1 MRLSTK
7 MRYGTR
13 ALAELAS
20 AYPHGSLPV
29 KELAR
34 RQHLSTKYLEQIMGA
49 LKAGGLTSA
58 VRGVNGG
65 HELTQAPSE
74 IKLSDVFRALEGPLM
89 LTECTDHPEKCR
101 LSGDCPTLPLW
112 REITVAIQSVLE
124 NTTLQDLL
132 DRWRPSNKP
141 VPSSYQI

>member
-20 AYPHGSLPV
+20 VYPHGSLPV

-34 RQHLSTKYLEQIMGA
+34 RQNLSVKYLEQIMSA

-65 HELTQAPSE
+65 HELTRPPSE

-89 LTECTDHPEKCR
+89 LIECTEHPEKCR
-101 LSGDCPTLPLW
+101 LSRDCPSLPLW
-112 REITVAIQSVLE
+112 RNITVAIQSVLE

-132 DRWRPSNKP
+132 DQWRPSSRP
-141 VPSSYQI
+141 MAQSYQI